1 MPQQKPTLPTV
12 PAASA
17 TPTPPSPINQAAP
30 PSPATEIASK
40 PTTAAAAPQEE
51 LNGLLLIRVVEARGI
66 AFPTNA
72 SMPASNSDEKNMPYC
87 LIEFD
92 KNQIMVGAKEVTSTA
107 NAGSNIQWKHRAH
120 L

>member
-12 PAASA
+12 PAATATSA
-17 TPTPPSPINQAAP
+17 PSSPITQAAP
-30 PSPATEIASK
+30 PSPATETTSR
-40 PTTAAAAPQEE
+40 PTTAPGAPQEE

-72 SMPASNSDEKNMPYC
+72 CMPASNSDEKNMPYC

-92 KNQIMVGAKEVTSTA
+92 KNQIMVGAKEVSSTA
-107 NAGSNIQWKHRAH
+107 NTGSSIQWKHRAH